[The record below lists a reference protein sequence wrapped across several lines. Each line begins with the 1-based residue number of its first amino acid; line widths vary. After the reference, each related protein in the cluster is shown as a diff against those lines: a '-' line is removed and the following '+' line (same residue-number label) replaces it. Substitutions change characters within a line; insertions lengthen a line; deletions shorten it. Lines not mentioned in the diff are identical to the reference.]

1 MRPFGLLLAASLF
14 ACAVP
19 PDTPDE
25 PWTSLELEACAE
37 AFALDLGSEPLDLDL
52 HFALL
57 PLADESD
64 VAFPPPLDEAPP
76 QLLPLRPAPRAWQ
89 PPTA

>member
-37 AFALDLGSEPLDLDL
+37 AFALDLGSEPLGLEL

-57 PLADESD
+57 PLTEEE
-64 VAFPPPLDEAPP
+64 VPFPPPLDEAPP